1 MTQLLKDLTEIV
13 LQEEMDAN
21 LQENSLEE
29 GGNRRNGF
37 KKKIIKGSEDSFE
50 LQIVK
55 TRQTVLND
63 KLWTKNFSAIFT
75 W

>member
-1 MTQLLKDLTEIV
+1 MLKDLTEIV